1 MAGATVTVDIREVS
15 AALARLIRASGSMR
29 PYFLELGEELTESTK
44 ARFAAQVD
52 PQGRPWQP
60 LSQRYLRSARKRKSR
75 GPNLILT
82 LTGALRGTISYRAD
96 SSSVTIGT
104 NRVYGATHQFGR
116 GPIPARPF
124 LGLSQ
129 SDRST
134 VLQTALDYF
143 ERALHS

>member
-44 ARFAAQVD
+44 SRFAAQVD

-60 LSQRYLRSARKRKSR
+60 LSRRYLRSARKRKSR

-143 ERALHS
+143 ERSLHS